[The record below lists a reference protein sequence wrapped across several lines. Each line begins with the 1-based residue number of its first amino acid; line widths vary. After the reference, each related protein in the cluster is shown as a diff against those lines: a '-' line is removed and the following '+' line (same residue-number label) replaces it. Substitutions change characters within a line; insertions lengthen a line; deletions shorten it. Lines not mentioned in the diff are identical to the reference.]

1 MKAYTIENGK
11 VIDGIGLR
19 DGIIFVGESGLY
31 AERPVTVTLDSRC
44 EALGGR
50 LVSSPGRGALLLIHD
65 HSGEHGS
72 WYVRASQPDT
82 RWDAMVATERIP
94 NALDRIIAAER
105 VRSRYP
111 HKAPIGWHEF
121 SRGFVTV
128 DIGARKKVNV
138 YGYIEC
144 GASFEIRRR
153 GAICGT
159 PSVYLV
165 ACDADGTVTV
175 ADPREAALARISEAK
190 HGDR

>member
-11 VIDGIGLR
+11 AIDGIGLR
-19 DGIIFVGESGLY
+19 DGVIFVGESGLY
-31 AERPVTVTLDSRC
+31 AERPVTVTLDPRC
-44 EALGGR
+44 EAFGGR
-50 LVSSPGRGALLLIHD
+50 LVSSPGRGALLFIHD
-65 HSGEHGS
+65 HAGEHGS
-72 WYVRASQPDT
+72 WYVRASQPDA

-94 NALDRIIAAER
+94 NALDRILVAER

-128 DIGARKKVNV
+128 DPVARKKVNV

-153 GAICGT
+153 GALRGT
-159 PSVYLV
+159 PSVYGV
-165 ACDADGTVTV
+165 ACDADGNVAVT
-175 ADPREAALARISEAK
+175 DPREGALARIGRSSD
-190 HGDR
+190 GNG